1 MPSEAGD
8 ASQDQFQAQHEQS
21 RDPMEAARGTAIQGF
36 PTLIRLCQ
44 LGGRIVRTM
53 NPLEIRSLTRDLGKE
68 IAARSIRSKVALL
81 DREIGSWTERLINP
95 VPMPEEIHQ
104 QWPMTGMMRTIC
116 LILHATCII
125 NLCRPMISTISE
137 DSSEQR
143 KNASYRRCIDA
154 ARSCINASDGLAE
167 FVPPSHYL
175 AFCSHFLMLSGIIL

>member
-8 ASQDQFQAQHEQS
+8 ASHDQFHSHHEQPH
-21 RDPMEAARGTAIQGF
+21 DTMEPARATAMLGF
-36 PTLIRLCQ
+36 PTLTRLCQ
-44 LGGRIVRTM
+44 LGGKIVRTM
-53 NPLEIRSLTRDLGKE
+53 NPLEIRSLTRDIGKE
-68 IAARSIRSKVALL
+68 AAARTIRSKVAVL
-81 DREIGSWTERLINP
+81 DREIASWTDRLANALQ
-95 VPMPEEIHQ
+95 MPEETAQ
-104 QWPMTGMMRTIC
+104 QWPMTAMMRTVC

-143 KNASYRRCIDA
+143 KDASYRRCVEA
-154 ARSCINASDGLAE
+154 ARSCIYASDGLAE